1 MFIGV
6 TGEMIIIKK
15 VVNHLGHL
23 VAWWIQVSATRLF

>member
-15 VVNHLGHL
+15 AANLLGHL
-23 VAWWIQVSATRLF
+23 VTWWIQVSATRLF